1 MIKAAPTF
9 IRKLDR
15 AVDVDE
21 GEPLELKCVVEG
33 SPLPAVTWLKD
44 GQLIEPSD
52 RYIDCEFSVC
62 HPYIYK
68 KNGFDDR
75 ITTEMSLNQ
84 FRIQLVNTPDGAVK
98 LTIAHAIPSDC
109 GAYKLVLQN
118 PHGETASLCAVA
130 VKRKKANFPIS
141 AEWV

>member
-33 SPLPAVTWLKD
+33 SPLPVVSWLKD

-52 RYIDCEFSVC
+52 RYVC
-62 HPYIYK
+62 LEYK
-68 KNGFDDR
+68 YD
-75 ITTEMSLNQ
+75 ILNL
-84 FRIQLVNTPDGAVK
+84 ILLHLNE
-98 LTIAHAIPSDC
+98 II
-109 GAYKLVLQN
+109 
-118 PHGETASLCAVA
+118 
-130 VKRKKANFPIS
+130 
-141 AEWV
+141 